1 MSDTRGVFS
10 LRELYD
16 LKTEDQWVPLD
27 EVWTG
32 PSPYLADSP
41 NISYFGGQNETIGKI
56 DFTDDSFSSV
66 PSVPISWFAWNRW
79 KVGNGVSGYLSLG
92 PSNATNVAK
101 LSYSTA
107 TGELVPTI
115 PSDPGST
122 SPGQGASAIGN
133 ATHGYIGPTYYQSLT
148 HKITYSTDL
157 IEVLPTSYNLSIGL
171 SPGGPVATVGNPTNG
186 YFFATGPIVK
196 KITYSSENISTVP
209 STGFTFGGQNHN
221 ASGNVNAGYI
231 GGAENYSYFQK
242 FTYSANTATPL
253 PASGPPYT
261 SMSPSN
267 RLQRGTSTG
276 NSTHG
281 YFLWGNSRYAYT
293 NYDKIEYSSDTIASN
308 PTVPAPFVARE
319 QQGSIGPRV
328 NALPINNLYPAQPG
342 PNVNLI
348 GEVESPN
355 MGYFST
361 NGNKYNFSDDT
372 TLLVPS
378 AYVQNAGGGKSSG
391 NTTHGYYFG
400 GVNVP
405 QPTPS
410 YLNVTHKV
418 SYADDTASSASVAS
432 LPNLYER
439 KDHTVIGNQNNAYLF
454 GSTSIIA
461 APGSVFS
468 QAATYYSKFTY
479 STDTFAT
486 SPFPKPIPSPTN
498 KNYTSYAAAIGN
510 QTHGYLTGG
519 SPLSSQVWRM
529 VYSTD
534 TIDSTPAANTQ
545 APAPSRYRCAGVG
558 NDSAGYFCG
567 GNGVSHF
574 EKFQYVTDTISSV
587 PGLPNLSHPQ
597 QPSMGSGT
605 GNSTH
610 GYVNPSGTTYISK
623 ISYSTDTSEVGS
635 TLQFQGGYN
644 TGVGPREFGLPF
656 KSPLDPTPTPQYAY
670 GDFPISNN
678 GYFIA
683 SAGAPQKINFTNNT
697 FSGSPS
703 LSARSGSVHTLQNST
718 NAYVFKTTIPAT
730 NSKVFLNA
738 EVEYSVP
745 SIPTSS
751 IRGKSYGCGNSTD
764 GYLLGGGA
772 TDGSSYVNK
781 IVYSSDT
788 SSPIPNAAL
797 TMGNHAAAGNSTH
810 GYFAGGRSGTS
821 IVQSHIQR
829 ITYSTG
835 TAETVPAANLS
846 VSRENFV
853 ATGNSTHGYFV
864 GGDPAS
870 KTNVDRIT
878 YATDTANV
886 ISTNMYPNTSLSPGF
901 YSLVATGNSTHGYFN
916 QNTNQTRKLEY
927 TTDTSTPF
935 PNLMTTISTSLP
947 FPFTAAFSAKENGFP
962 QSGDINQLNR
972 VYV

>member
-10 LRELYD
+10 LRELYE
-16 LKTEDQWVPLD
+16 LKTEDQWVPLN
-27 EVWTG
+27 EVWAA
-32 PSPYLADSP
+32 PSPYFADTP
-41 NISYFGGQNETIGKI
+41 NISYFGGQNLTVGKI
-56 DFTDDSFSSV
+56 DFSDDSFSSV
-66 PSVPISWFAWNRW
+66 PSVPTSWFAWNRW
-79 KVGNGVSGYLSLG
+79 KVGNNLFGYLSLG
-92 PSNATNVAK
+92 PANTTNVGK

-115 PSDPGST
+115 PSDPGSI

-133 ATHGYIGPTYYQSLT
+133 AIHGYIGPTSPQSLT

-157 IEVLPTSYNLSIGL
+157 IEFLPTSYNLSIGP
-171 SPGGPVATVGNPTNG
+171 SPGAPVATVGNPTNG
-186 YFFATGPIVK
+186 YFFANGPIVK
-196 KITYSSENISTVP
+196 KIEYSSENISTVP
-209 STGFTFGGQNHN
+209 STGFVFGGANHN
-221 ASGNVNAGYI
+221 ASGNANAGYI
-231 GGAENYSYFQK
+231 GGAQGYSYFQK
-242 FTYSANTATPL
+242 FTYSANTASRL
-253 PASGPPYT
+253 PASGPPYIY
-261 SMSPSN
+261 MSPSV
-267 RLQRGTSTG
+267 RLQNGTSTG

-281 YFLWGNSRYAYT
+281 YFLWGQNTFYS
-293 NYDKIEYSSDTIASN
+293 NYEKIEYSSDTIASN
-308 PTVPAPFVARE
+308 PVVPAPFVRE

-328 NALPINNLYPAQPG
+328 NALPFSSILHPALPG
-342 PNVNLI
+342 LSFNLI
-348 GEVESPN
+348 GEIESPN
-355 MGYFST
+355 MGYF
-361 NGNKYNFSDDT
+361 NAGNKYNFSNET
-372 TLLVPS
+372 TTLVPS
-378 AYVQNAGGGKSSG
+378 AYVKNPEGKSSG

-405 QPTPS
+405 TPTPS
-410 YLNVTHKV
+410 SLNVTHKV
-418 SYADDTASSASVAS
+418 SYADDTASSTPVAS

-454 GSTSIIA
+454 GSTSTTA
-461 APGSVFS
+461 APGFVLS

-519 SPLSSQVWRM
+519 LPQSTEVWRM

-545 APAPSRYRCAGVG
+545 APAPSRFRCAGVG
-558 NDSAGYFCG
+558 NHSAGYFCG
-567 GNGVSHF
+567 GGGVSHF

-597 QPSMGSGT
+597 QPAMGSGT

-610 GYVNPSGTTYISK
+610 GYVNPNSTTYISK

-635 TLQFQGGYN
+635 TLQSQSGYN

-656 KSPLDPTPTPQYAY
+656 KSPPDLTPTPQYAY
-670 GDFPISNN
+670 GNFPISNN

-683 SAGAPQKINFTNNT
+683 SAGAPQKINFANNT
-697 FSGSPS
+697 LGGVPS
-703 LSARSGSVHTLQNST
+703 LAARSGDTHTLQNST
-718 NAYVFKTTIPAT
+718 NAYVFKTAFPAT

-751 IRGKSYGCGNSTD
+751 IRAKSYGCGNSTD

-788 SSPIPNAAL
+788 SSPMPNAPL
-797 TMGNHAAAGNSTH
+797 TMGLHAAAGNSTH

-821 IVQSHIQR
+821 VTQSHMQR
-829 ITYSTG
+829 IIYSTG
-835 TAETVPAANLS
+835 TIEAVPGANLS
-846 VSRENFV
+846 LARESLS
-853 ATGNSTHGYFV
+853 AAGNSTHGYFV
-864 GGDPAS
+864 GGDSAGS
-870 KTNVDRIT
+870 KTTIDRIT
-878 YATDTANV
+878 YATDTINIV
-886 ISTNMYPNTSLSPGF
+886 STNMYPNTSISPG
-901 YSLVATGNSTHGYFN
+901 SNSIISTGNSTHGYFN
-916 QNTNQTRKLEY
+916 HSTQDSLYKLQY
-927 TTDTSTPF
+927 TTSTSTPF
-935 PNLMTTISTSLP
+935 PNLMTTIPRFTS
-947 FPFTAAFSAKENGFP
+947 FSAAFSAKENGFP